1 MIRRFVFVL
10 LVLCLP
16 SLACG
21 QQFNVLNTSLYPD
34 VGTEFFIPDNDNQ
47 AILVWRVEPRGN
59 YSNVVSASIVPSF
72 SPSNTTSRLYNSPYG
87 FSINQGTIS
96 VDGFSSYW
104 TIIDSSNIYLRYGN
118 ISTATLLGIQ
128 NILASKNLGT
138 VQQRAAYIAG
148 FKVKDVKIVDTAQIM
163 QNFQDLLGPWATI
176 AVGFAIALFCLEL
189 GTRNT
194 KQLAGDA
201 AKEARA
207 SDRRVVNR
215 EIRDDPIA
223 GQFRAHMDNLASV
236 MRNTYGFHDASTR
249 AQARDLFEQAARD
262 YASYKKSR
270 GWTV

>member
-1 MIRRFVFVL
+1 MIRRFVFML
-10 LVLCLP
+10 FLLCLP
-16 SLACG
+16 SFAFG
-21 QQFNVLNTSLYPD
+21 QALQRVVDISQYPSTTPATIPLND
-34 VGTEFFIPDNDNQ
+34 GQ
-47 AILVWRVEPRGN
+47 AILVWSFSPFD
-59 YSNVVSASIVPSF
+59 SNKVVSASIIPSVTRSKDF
-72 SPSNTTSRLYNSPYG
+72 LLNRGNYGYYATDLDSNP
-87 FSINQGTIS
+87 TIRTWYS
-96 VDGFSSYW
+96 V
-104 TIIDSSNIYLRYGN
+104 I
-118 ISTATLLGIQ
+118 TATTFYSAAGNGPTEAILTDVNNLLSQ
-128 NILASKNLGT
+128 KNLGT
-138 VQQRAAYIAG
+138 VEQRQAYIAS
-148 FKVKDVKIVDTAQIM
+148 FKLKDVQIVDTAQIM

-201 AKEARA
+201 AKEATA